1 MSDYYKA
8 YDKRYEESHNNNALW
23 MSNNPSKMVMK
34 VIDKYNID
42 KCSDILELGC
52 GEGRDAINL
61 LKNGYNVLGLDYS
74 INAINKCNELTKNK
88 YVDIF
93 KQFDFFE
100 DTLLEKFDFIYSVAV
115 IHMFMIQKHRD
126 KFYQFIY
133 DHLKDNGFALIIAM
147 GDGKTEYSSSIDEAF
162 LKRMRINI
170 NTGEKMLVSN
180 TTCMIKK
187 LDDMIKEI
195 RNNNFEIIENGI
207 DYSLDDFSDCM
218 YFVIRKD

>member
-1 MSDYYKA
+1 MCDYYKA

-34 VIDKYNID
+34 VIEKYNID
-42 KCSDILELGC
+42 KCSNILELGC

-61 LKNGYNVLGLDYS
+61 LNNGYNVLGLDYS
-74 INAINKCNELTKNK
+74 INAINKCNEITKNK
-88 YVDIF
+88 YVDKF
-93 KQFDFFE
+93 KQFDFFK
-100 DTLLEKFDFIYSVAV
+100 DMLLKKFDFIYSVAV
-115 IHMFMIQKHRD
+115 IHMFITQKHRD

-133 DHLKDNGFALIIAM
+133 EHLKDNGFALIIAM

-195 RNNNFEIIENGI
+195 RDNNFEIIENGI
-207 DYSLDDFSDCM
+207 DCSLDDFSDCM